1 MVDFAEARA
10 TMVDC
15 QVRTVDVTDY
25 DVLDAFL
32 TVPRE
37 QFVPESLRPLA
48 YIDEDLKVSA
58 PDAAPRYVMEPGPL
72 ARLVQLADIGAGE
85 KVLDLG
91 ATTGYAT
98 AILARLAASVTAV
111 EPDPALAA
119 TAAANLAAL
128 GIANAT
134 VVTGPLVAGHAAG
147 APYDVIL
154 IEGAIEEL
162 PEALGQ
168 QLAEGGRLVAVVG
181 TNGLAA
187 KATIFTRSG
196 GTVTGRPVFNT
207 HVRPLPEFARPK
219 AFVF

>member
-1 MVDFAEARA
+1 MLDFAAARA

-37 QFVPESLRPLA
+37 LFVPESLRPFA
-48 YIDEDLKVSA
+48 YIDEDIKVSA

-72 ARLVQLADIGAGE
+72 ARLVQLAEIGAGDR
-85 KVLDLG
+85 VLDVG
-91 ATTGYAT
+91 ATTGYTA
-98 AILARLAASVTAV
+98 AILARLAASVTAL
-111 EPDPALAA
+111 EQDAALAKVA
-119 TAAANLAAL
+119 TDNLAAL
-128 GIANAT
+128 GIENVA
-134 VVTGPLVAGHAAG
+134 VVTGPLVAGYPAG

-162 PEALGQ
+162 PEALGN

-181 TNGLAA
+181 SNGLAA
-187 KATIFTRSG
+187 KATLFTRSG
-196 GTVTGRPVFNT
+196 GSVTGRPAFNT
-207 HVRPLPEFARPK
+207 HIRPLPEFARPK
-219 AFVF
+219 TFVF